1 MAFTKAEPIRLE
13 YHKDSKGDV
22 LRIFLAYYLYDSGS
36 QQEKY
41 VEYWIDGNDA
51 KTLLASKNIKADLEV
66 FIKPKIKTDYDYWI
80 NKEMPTKSKPPDIFT
95 KDAIKTIATTINDL
109 DIPEPK
115 PAPIPEELDQLKG

>member
-1 MAFTKAEPIRLE
+1 ME

>member
-1 MAFTKAEPIRLE
+1 MAFIKAEPIRLE

-51 KTLLASKNIKADLEV
+51 KTLLTSKNIKADLEV

>member
-1 MAFTKAEPIRLE
+1 MAFIKAEPIRLE